1 MDPIFSFK
9 TVDLENCVIDRR
21 NFGGNEIQR
30 NGRIMN
36 NAGKR
41 NFLLIMTP
49 EMTNEFEDRGWKVGR
64 FSQKDP
70 DVEPEGFMRVNVS
83 YFKNPPIIHYIS
95 GDVDTLLDESRL
107 YLLDNVNM
115 ENIDMRIVA
124 VNKQNKD
131 GVWQKNAYVEEMW
144 IVVTPDRFASKYA
157 NLRRNGD
164 PVKAAPVESDTP
176 FGD

>member
-1 MDPIFSFK
+1 MEATFSFK

-83 YFKNPPIIHYIS
+83 YFKNPQIIHYIS

-131 GVWQKNAYVEEMW
+131 GEWKKNAYVEEMW
-144 IVVTPDRFASKYA
+144 IVVTPDRFAAKYA

-176 FGD
+176 FDD

>member
-1 MDPIFSFK
+1 MEATFSFK

-21 NFGGNEIQR
+21 NFGGNEVQR
-30 NGRIMN
+30 NGRILN

-124 VNKQNKD
+124 VNKQNRD

-144 IVVTPDRFASKYA
+144 IVVTPDRFAAKYA

-164 PVKAAPVESDTP
+164 PVSTAPVESETP
-176 FGD
+176 FDD